1 MSEFKD
7 LNELITVARQIN
19 EGKYDLININLAP
32 NSELFSIAQYFN
44 DSIKKL
50 QIVSSEV
57 GKSFETLPAFEAALR
72 GVIQSSKQAS
82 EEVLGLVDKI
92 NFSIDATKELLEQID
107 SAVLK
112 GDMVLAKGL
121 TDRVKDICTS
131 GSEICFDIISSLEF
145 KEMAGQKIEDVLS
158 AVSTFQEQLANLV
171 VSLGL
176 KQQVIDPETLDKLKD
191 TKEILEDQT
200 LVNKLL
206 QEFGL

>member
-19 EGKYDLININLAP
+19 EGKYDLIDINLAP
-32 NSELFSIAQYFN
+32 NSELFSIAQYFSN
-44 DSIKKL
+44 SIKKL
-50 QIVSSEV
+50 QAVSSEV
-57 GKSFETLPAFEAALR
+57 GKSFETLPAFEAALK

-92 NFSIDATKELLEQID
+92 NFSIDAAKELLEQID
-107 SAVLK
+107 LAVDK
-112 GDMVLAKGL
+112 GDLTLAKGL
-121 TDRVKDICTS
+121 TDRVKDVCTS

-145 KEMAGQKIEDVLS
+145 KGITGQKIEEVLA
-158 AVSTFQEQLANLV
+158 AVNTLQEQLSHLV

-191 TKEILEDQT
+191 TKEILNDQA